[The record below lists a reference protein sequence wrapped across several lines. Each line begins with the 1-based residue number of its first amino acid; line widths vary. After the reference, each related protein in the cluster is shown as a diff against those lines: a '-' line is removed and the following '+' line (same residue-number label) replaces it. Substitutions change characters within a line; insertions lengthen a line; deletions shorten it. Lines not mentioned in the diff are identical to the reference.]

1 MAKKTGID
9 NRRPSRVLMY
19 FYLFFLVMS
28 VIVIIEIYQIQ
39 NSWEPNPK
47 YKKEFVPQKHLENI
61 LPREGTIMDCNG
73 RVLAISTPQ
82 YNIFMDCCVQKEH
95 YANDKKEGKKK
106 DNEWLAKADE
116 LSGGLAR
123 VLSDSSKDSTYY
135 SKLIRSSREGGAR
148 HVLIAAK
155 VDHKTVARLKE
166 LPLFNEPA
174 HKGGLIIEPVHNRM
188 HPYNGLAKRIIG
200 HINKNIQNGFVG
212 IEGRYYH
219 EIKGIAGTKWAKH
232 TDNFEWIS
240 DIDSTSV
247 DAQDGM
253 DVRTTLDI
261 HIQEIADRSLRHH
274 IDTFRHI
281 NGACAVIMD
290 VKTGGVKAMV
300 NLKRDS
306 KGKLDETFNYA
317 IGWASE
323 PGSVFKTIMLTTL
336 LEDNHVTLNERM
348 LIDVD
353 KMHYPGWK
361 TADIDDK
368 VFNYKN
374 KSGRTHI
381 PVIDGFMVSSNYVL
395 RRQVTD
401 HYYKNPEEL
410 ITRLHSYHLGG
421 SFDFE
426 IKENNFSRP
435 SIPSPGT
442 SDWSESTIPG
452 MAIGYNVKVTPLQI
466 LSFYNGLANEGK
478 MMQPYIVESFEKDGK
493 IVEKRGPTLL
503 SAICSKA
510 TADTMVRAMTRVT
523 KRIDWGNGSYTTG
536 TAYESM
542 KGAKCTVAGKT
553 GSAWITLDEK
563 DRVSK
568 DKPYESKDGRRKYQA
583 TFAGFFPA
591 ENPQYSMIVVVYTDL
606 IKKMEGGGDKPAKV
620 FKQVVDELWAYGYIG
635 QKEIKGKHK
644 MPDINVLDIELDENK
659 QIPNLIGLGLRDA
672 LNTIEKCGYKCEH
685 TGFGHVVKQ
694 ENNGETIKITLK

>member
-1 MAKKTGID
+1 MAKKTGTD

-28 VIVIIEIYQIQ
+28 IIVIIEIYQIQ
-39 NSWEPNPK
+39 NQWEPNPK
-47 YKKEFVPQKHLENI
+47 FKKEFIPQKHLEKI

-82 YNIFMDCCVQKEH
+82 YNVFMDCCVQKEH
-95 YANDKKEGKKK
+95 YANDKREGKKK
-106 DNEWLAKADE
+106 DNEWLAKADA

-123 VLSDSSKDSTYY
+123 VLSSSSKDSTYY

-155 VDHKTVARLKE
+155 VDHRTVAQLQE

-174 HKGGLIIEPVHNRM
+174 HKGGLILEPVHNRM
-188 HPYNGLAKRIIG
+188 HPYEELAKRIIG
-200 HINKNIQNGFVG
+200 HVNKNAKNGFIG

-261 HIQEIADRSLRHH
+261 HIQEILDRSLKQH
-274 IDTFRHI
+274 IDTVKYI

-300 NLKRDS
+300 NFKRDS
-306 KGKLDETFNYA
+306 LGRLGETFNYA

-348 LIDVD
+348 LIDID
-353 KMHYPGWK
+353 KMKYPGWEE
-361 TADIDDK
+361 AERDGY
-368 VFNYKN
+368 VFNYKTN
-374 KSGRTHI
+374 SGRSHI
-381 PVIDGFMVSSNYVL
+381 PVIDGFMISSNYVF

-410 ITRLHSYHLGG
+410 IARLHSYNLGG

-435 SIPSPGT
+435 SIPSPGS

-452 MAIGYNVKVTPLQI
+452 MAIGYSVKVTPLQL

-478 MMQPYIVESFEKDGK
+478 MMKPYIVESFEKDGK
-493 IVEKRGPTLL
+493 IVEKREPRLL
-503 SAICSKA
+503 SVICSKA
-510 TADTMVRAMTRVT
+510 TADTMVRALTRVT
-523 KRIDWGNGSYTTG
+523 KRIDWGDNKYTNG
-536 TAYESM
+536 TAYNAM
-542 KGAKCTVAGKT
+542 KDAKCTVAGKT
-553 GSAWITLDEK
+553 GTARISLDKK
-563 DRVSK
+563 DKVSK
-568 DKPYESKDGRRKYQA
+568 KDGYLGKDNKRKYQA

-591 ENPQYSMIVVVYTDL
+591 EAPKYSMIVVVYTDL
-606 IKKMEGGGDKPAKV
+606 KKEMEGGGDKPAKV
-620 FKQVVDELWAYGYIG
+620 FKKVVDELWAYGYIG
-635 QKEIKGKHK
+635 QEEIREKQK
-644 MPDINVLDIELDENK
+644 MPKVSSTNIELTEDG
-659 QIPNLIGLGLRDA
+659 QIPNLTGLGLRDA
-672 LNTIEKCGYKCEH
+672 LNTIERCGYKCEY
-685 TGFGHVVKQ
+685 TGVGHVVKQ
-694 ENNGETIKITLK
+694 ETKGETIKITLK